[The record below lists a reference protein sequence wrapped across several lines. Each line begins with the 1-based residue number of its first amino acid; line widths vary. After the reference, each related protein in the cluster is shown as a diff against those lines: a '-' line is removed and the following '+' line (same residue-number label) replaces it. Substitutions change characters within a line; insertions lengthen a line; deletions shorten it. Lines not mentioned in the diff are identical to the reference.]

1 MARVQ
6 VRLPPAM
13 TGGQMTQVA
22 PRNDQSTQVKE
33 KPKYTVTMEQ
43 VTEKKKKL
51 LSQVGPSLLSLLLTA
66 RLNDL
71 GPLTLSSGY

>member
-6 VRLPPAM
+6 VHMPPAIA
-13 TGGQMTQVA
+13 GGQMAQITQ
-22 PRNDQSTQVKE
+22 RHDHSTQVKE

-51 LSQVGPSLLSLLLTA
+51 LSQVGRSLLFVT
-66 RLNDL
+66 
-71 GPLTLSSGY
+71 